1 MRRRFSHAFEPPA
14 PVVTVRL
21 RTPGGHQGAVL
32 DGKIDTGADLC
43 GIPEQVVIDLDL
55 PPVRSVRAAGFAG
68 ASHDVVVY
76 RVDVELDGMIFPRV
90 EALAIGRPY
99 VLVGRNVLR
108 ALVVRFD
115 GPREQLDLRRPRA

>member
-1 MRRRFSHAFEPPA
+1 MRRRFSRAFEPPA
-14 PVVTVRL
+14 PVVAVRL
-21 RTPGGHQGAVL
+21 RTPGGHQSAAL

-68 ASHDVVVY
+68 APHDVVVY
-76 RVDVELDGMIFPRV
+76 RVDVEVDGMVFPRV
-90 EALAIGRPY
+90 EALAIGHPY

-115 GPREQLDLRRPRA
+115 GPRERLDLRRPPS

>member
-1 MRRRFSHAFEPPA
+1 MRRRLSHAFEPPA

-21 RTPGGHQGAVL
+21 RTPGGHQNAAL

-55 PPVRSVRAAGFAG
+55 TPVRSVRAAGFAG
-68 ASHDVVVY
+68 ASHDAVVY

-108 ALVVRFD
+108 ALVARVD